1 MANSSQ
7 LTADYEAGAFTGV
20 NTILIM
26 RTKEKA
32 AVGIDIGGTNTVYAF
47 VDRAGNILAGD
58 HIVTS
63 HYDEPDLFV
72 ATLYEKMM
80 STASEIGKEIEILG
94 FGIGAPMG
102 NINKGT
108 IEYAASLP
116 WKGIIP
122 LADLFARH
130 TPLPV
135 IVTNDANAAAVG
147 EMVYGG
153 AKGMKNFVVITLG
166 TGLGSGFVVDGKLVY
181 GHDGFAGE
189 LGHISIKPGGSKRDC
204 GCGRKGCLE
213 TYVSATGIKRT
224 VLKVMADRLA
234 DSELRH
240 LSFDELDSKKI
251 YEAALRGDT
260 IALEA
265 FERTGAILGSKLADV
280 VAHTNPEAIFLF
292 GGLAL
297 AKELI
302 FKPTREHMEKNLL
315 YIYRD
320 KVKLLPS
327 ELSTQ
332 NAAVLGASSLV
343 WAETGREQ

>member
-1 MANSSQ
+1 M
-7 LTADYEAGAFTGV
+7 D
-20 NTILIM
+20 
-26 RTKEKA
+26 KEKVV
-32 AVGIDIGGTNTVYAF
+32 VGIDIGGTNTVFGF
-47 VDRAGNILAGD
+47 VDRTGKILAED
-58 HIVTS
+58 QIVTT
-63 HYDEPDLFV
+63 HYDEPEVFV
-72 ATLYEKMM
+72 AALYEKMM
-80 STASEIGKEIEILG
+80 ITAARIDREVEILG

-108 IEYAASLP
+108 IEYPADLP

-122 LADLFARH
+122 LADIFAKH

-147 EMVYGG
+147 EMIYGG
-153 AKGMKNFVVITLG
+153 ARGMKNFVVITLG

-189 LGHISIKPGGSKRDC
+189 IGHTSIRPGVSNRDC

-213 TYVSATGIKRT
+213 TYVSATGLKRT
-224 VLKVMADRLA
+224 VLKIMADRLD
-234 DSELRH
+234 DSELRRY
-240 LSFDELDSKKI
+240 SFEELDSKKI
-251 YEAALRGDT
+251 YEAARRGDA

-265 FERTGAILGSKLADV
+265 FEHTGAMLGFKLADV

-302 FKPTREHMEKNLL
+302 FEPAKEHMEKDLL

-327 ELSTQ
+327 DLSVQ

-343 WAETGREQ
+343 WSDMDQNK

>member
-1 MANSSQ
+1 MH
-7 LTADYEAGAFTGV
+7 
-20 NTILIM
+20 
-26 RTKEKA
+26 KEKVV
-32 AVGIDIGGTNTVYAF
+32 VGIDIGGTNTVFGF
-47 VDRAGNILAGD
+47 VDRTGKILAED
-58 HIVTS
+58 HIITN
-63 HYDEPDLFV
+63 HYDEPEVFV
-72 ATLYEKMM
+72 AALYEKMM
-80 STASEIGKEIEILG
+80 ITAARIGREVEILG

-108 IEYAASLP
+108 IEYPADLP

-122 LADLFARH
+122 LADIFAKH
-130 TPLPV
+130 TSLPV
-135 IVTNDANAAAVG
+135 LVTNDANAAAVG
-147 EMVYGG
+147 EMIYGG

-189 LGHISIKPGGSKRDC
+189 IGHTSIRPGVSNRDC

-213 TYVSATGIKRT
+213 TYVSATGLKRT
-224 VLKVMADRLA
+224 VLKIMADRLE
-234 DSELRH
+234 DSELRRF
-240 LSFDELDSKKI
+240 SFEELDSKKI
-251 YEAALRGDT
+251 YEAARRGDP
-260 IALEA
+260 IALDA
-265 FERTGAILGSKLADV
+265 FEHTGAMLGYKLADV

-302 FKPTREHMEKNLL
+302 FEPAKEHMEKNLL

-343 WAETGREQ
+343 WSEMDQKR

>member
-1 MANSSQ
+1 MH
-7 LTADYEAGAFTGV
+7 
-20 NTILIM
+20 
-26 RTKEKA
+26 KEKVV
-32 AVGIDIGGTNTVYAF
+32 VGIDIGGTNTVFGF
-47 VDRAGNILAGD
+47 VDRTGKILAEY
-58 HIVTS
+58 HITTN
-63 HYDEPDLFV
+63 HYDEPEVFV
-72 ATLYEKMM
+72 AALYEKMM
-80 STASEIGKEIEILG
+80 ITAARIGREVEILG

-108 IEYAASLP
+108 IEYPADLP

-122 LADLFARH
+122 LADIFAKH
-130 TPLPV
+130 TSLPV
-135 IVTNDANAAAVG
+135 LVTNDANAAAVG
-147 EMVYGG
+147 EMIYGG

-189 LGHISIKPGGSKRDC
+189 IGHTSIRPGVSNRDC

-213 TYVSATGIKRT
+213 TYVSATGLKRT
-224 VLKVMADRLA
+224 VLKIMADRLE
-234 DSELRH
+234 DSELRRF
-240 LSFDELDSKKI
+240 SFEELDSKKI
-251 YEAALRGDT
+251 YEAARRGDP
-260 IALEA
+260 IALDA
-265 FERTGAILGSKLADV
+265 FEHTGAMLGYKLADV

-302 FKPTREHMEKNLL
+302 FEPAKEHMEKNLL

-343 WAETGREQ
+343 WSEMDQKR

>member
-1 MANSSQ
+1 MSQ
-7 LTADYEAGAFTGV
+7 VKTV
-20 NTILIM
+20 
-26 RTKEKA
+26 
-32 AVGIDIGGTNTVYAF
+32 VGIDIGGTNTMFGF
-47 VDRAGNILAGD
+47 VDRSGKILAED
-58 HIVTS
+58 MVTTT
-63 HYDEPDLFV
+63 HYDEPEVFV
-72 ATLYEKMM
+72 AALYEKMM
-80 STASEIGKEIEILG
+80 ITAQKSGKDMEILG

-108 IEYAASLP
+108 IDYPADLP

-122 LADLFARH
+122 LSDIFARH
-130 TPLPV
+130 TSLPV

-189 LGHISIKPGGSKRDC
+189 IGHTCIRPGQSNRDC

-213 TYVSATGIKRT
+213 TYVSATGLKRT
-224 VLKVMADRLA
+224 VLKIMADRLE
-234 DSELRH
+234 DSELRRH
-240 LSFDELDSKKI
+240 SFEELDSKMI
-251 YEAALRGDT
+251 YEAARRGDP

-265 FERTGAILGSKLADV
+265 FEHTGAMLGFKLADV

-302 FKPTREHMEKNLL
+302 FEPAKQHMEQNLL

-327 ELSTQ
+327 ELSMQ

-343 WAETGREQ
+343 WSSLELA

>member
-1 MANSSQ
+1 MN
-7 LTADYEAGAFTGV
+7 
-20 NTILIM
+20 
-26 RTKEKA
+26 KEKVV
-32 AVGIDIGGTNTVYAF
+32 VGIDIGGTNTVFGF
-47 VDRAGNILAGD
+47 VDRSGKILAED
-58 HIVTS
+58 QVVTT
-63 HYDEPDLFV
+63 HYDEPEVFV
-72 ATLYEKMM
+72 AALYEKMM
-80 STASEIGKEIEILG
+80 ITVPRIGREVEILG

-108 IEYAASLP
+108 IEYPADLP

-122 LADLFARH
+122 LAEIFAKH
-130 TPLPV
+130 TSLPV

-147 EMVYGG
+147 EMIYGG

-189 LGHISIKPGGSKRDC
+189 IGHTSIRPGMSNRDC

-213 TYVSATGIKRT
+213 TYVSATGLKRT
-224 VLKVMADRLA
+224 VLKIMADRLD

-240 LSFDELDSKKI
+240 FSFEELDSKKI
-251 YEAALRGDT
+251 YEAARRGDA

-265 FERTGAILGSKLADV
+265 FEHTGAMLGFKLADV

-302 FKPTREHMEKNLL
+302 FEPAKEHMEHNLL

-332 NAAVLGASSLV
+332 NAAVLGASSLI
-343 WAETGREQ
+343 WSQMDQG